1 MYEMSVLRLAAMVF
15 ALLLSKQAMA
25 QGTNVTLGG
34 INADPTAPVEVT
46 AESLSVD
53 QESGTAIFSG
63 NVTIGQGDVRISAA
77 EVRVVYGENTGQIA
91 RLVASGVVT
100 FVTATEAAEAEN
112 ADYDIENGQLVLT
125 GNVLLTQGASALAA
139 ERMVV
144 DLTNGTAR
152 MDGRVRTVFQQQNG
166 GN

>member
-1 MYEMSVLRLAAMVF
+1 MSVLRLAAMVF
-15 ALLLSKQAMA
+15 ALLLSTQAMA

-91 RLVASGVVT
+91 RLVASGGVT